1 MAALLNEW
9 FMFSAMASGAEEHSG
24 SLEKHTSDISIFLPT
39 LKIWID
45 FLGQILPLPP
55 PHPPNFY
62 RCCCILHEMVMA
74 TRNLQWLR
82 RKHFL
87 SAFFAVSFVLS
98 VIVMKCRGHVKKPLI
113 YRVIQQDYRL
123 LSYFEW

>member
-45 FLGQILPLPP
+45 LLGQILESQKLMLAK
-55 PHPPNFY
+55 Y
-62 RCCCILHEMVMA
+62 SSAKLS
-74 TRNLQWLR
+74 TREN
-82 RKHFL
+82 
-87 SAFFAVSFVLS
+87 
-98 VIVMKCRGHVKKPLI
+98 
-113 YRVIQQDYRL
+113 
-123 LSYFEW
+123 